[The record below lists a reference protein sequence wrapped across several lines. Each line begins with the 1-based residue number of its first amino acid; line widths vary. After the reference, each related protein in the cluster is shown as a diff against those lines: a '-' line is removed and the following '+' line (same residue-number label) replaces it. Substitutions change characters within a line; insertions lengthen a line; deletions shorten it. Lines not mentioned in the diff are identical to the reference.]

1 MERVDNKRTLVKL
14 KFPIKVFNKLS
25 NEEIKRLSET
35 AQDFYHFIEIFEK
48 LNNLQ
53 NYVELWLL
61 EDPLQKSRN
70 FNMRSFSG
78 LLLRQRF
85 LTRRKNQN
93 ART

>member
-14 KFPIKVFNKLS
+14 KFPNKVFNKLS

-35 AQDFYHFIEIFEK
+35 AQDFYHFIESFGK

-61 EDPLQKSRN
+61 EDPLQQSRN

-78 LLLRQRF
+78 FLLRQRF